1 MKETETA
8 FTPFA
13 SLRKVREKRSINVYR
28 SISFHLLSHIIT
40 RFYPVS
46 TRPRT
51 PQIEN
56 KKAEYMSNILLQP
69 G

>member
-1 MKETETA
+1 MERVVLKRLNFSSTLLKSTEQDRVVA
-8 FTPFA
+8 
-13 SLRKVREKRSINVYR
+13 E
-28 SISFHLLSHIIT
+28 LSHIIT